1 MLRGGLSGSSRGL
14 SDGGGH
20 VALTFERPVLD
31 ETDPDWRQAAA
42 CRYCSPELF
51 FPAGTTGA
59 AVDEIGA
66 AKAVCGRC
74 PVQSQCLR
82 FALRT
87 GQAYGIWG
95 GTTEDER
102 IMLRRLARKRRTAA
116 PLPA

>member
-1 MLRGGLSGSSRGL
+1 M
-14 SDGGGH
+14 
-20 VALTFERPVLD
+20 TFTIERPVD
-31 ETDPDWRQAAA
+31 DVEQTSPHWREHAA
-42 CRYCSPELF
+42 CRSCNPDLF

-59 AVDEIGA
+59 ALHEIVA
-66 AKAVCGRC
+66 AKAVCAQC

-102 IMLRRLARKRRTAA
+102 VTMRRLARGRAA
-116 PLPA
+116 ALPA

>member
-1 MLRGGLSGSSRGL
+1 
-14 SDGGGH
+14 
-20 VALTFERPVLD
+20 VALTLERPVED
-31 ETDPDWRQAAA
+31 VDDSQPNWRVHAA
-42 CRYCSPELF
+42 CRSCDPDLF

-59 AVDEIGA
+59 ALHEIAA
-66 AKAVCGRC
+66 AKAVCMAC

-102 IMLRRLARKRRTAA
+102 IMIRRLARKRATAI
-116 PLPA
+116 PA

>member
-1 MLRGGLSGSSRGL
+1 MERTVDDL
-14 SDGGGH
+14 DG
-20 VALTFERPVLD
+20 
-31 ETDPDWRQAAA
+31 TDHDWRQHAL
-42 CRYCSPELF
+42 CRSCSPDLF

-59 AVDEIGA
+59 ALDEIAA
-66 AKAVCGRC
+66 AKAVCNQC
-74 PVQSQCLR
+74 PVQSHCLR

-102 IMLRRLARKRRTAA
+102 IMLRRLTRERRRAA

>member
-1 MLRGGLSGSSRGL
+1 
-14 SDGGGH
+14 
-20 VALTFERPVLD
+20 VAFTLERPVIVA
-31 ETDPDWRQAAA
+31 ETDTDWRRHAS
-42 CRYCSPELF
+42 CRHCSPDLF

-59 AVDEIGA
+59 AEHEIAA
-66 AKAVCGRC
+66 AKAVCAEC

-102 IMLRRLARKRRTAA
+102 IMLRRLTRRPAA
-116 PLPA
+116 LPA

>member
-1 MLRGGLSGSSRGL
+1 
-14 SDGGGH
+14 
-20 VALTFERPVLD
+20 VALTFDRPVVHLY
-31 ETDPDWRQAAA
+31 ETDPDWRRHAA
-42 CRYCSPELF
+42 CRSCNPDLF

-59 AVDEIGA
+59 ALHEIA
-66 AKAVCGRC
+66 AARAVCMAC

-102 IMLRRLARKRRTAA
+102 VTMRRLSRARRMAA
-116 PLPA
+116 LPA

>member
-1 MLRGGLSGSSRGL
+1 M
-14 SDGGGH
+14 
-20 VALTFERPVLD
+20 ALTLDRPVFDLY
-31 ETDPDWRQAAA
+31 ETDLDWRRHAA
-42 CRYCSPELF
+42 CRACSPDLF

-59 AVDEIGA
+59 ALHEIEA
-66 AKAVCGRC
+66 AKAVCMAC

-102 IMLRRLARKRRTAA
+102 VTMRRLARGRRMAA
-116 PLPA
+116 LPA

>member
-1 MLRGGLSGSSRGL
+1 M
-14 SDGGGH
+14 
-20 VALTFERPVLD
+20 ALTLDRPVVD
-31 ETDPDWRQAAA
+31 PSETDPDWRHHAA
-42 CRYCSPELF
+42 CRHCSPDLF

-59 AVDEIGA
+59 ALHEIAA
-66 AKAVCGRC
+66 AKAVCMAC

-102 IMLRRLARKRRTAA
+102 VTMRRLARRRSAA
-116 PLPA
+116 ALQA

>member
-1 MLRGGLSGSSRGL
+1 
-14 SDGGGH
+14 
-20 VALTFERPVLD
+20 VAVTLERPV
-31 ETDPDWRQAAA
+31 ESATTDLDWRQQAL
-42 CRYCSPELF
+42 CRSCSPDLF

-59 AVDEIGA
+59 AVDEIEA
-66 AKAVCGRC
+66 AKAVCREC
-74 PVQSQCLR
+74 PVQSHCLR

-102 IMLRRLARKRRTAA
+102 ITLRRLARERRMAA

>member
-1 MLRGGLSGSSRGL
+1 MAFTL
-14 SDGGGH
+14 
-20 VALTFERPVLD
+20 ERPVDDVD
-31 ETDPDWRQAAA
+31 EASVHWRDHAA
-42 CRYCSPELF
+42 CRHCSPDLF

-59 AVDEIGA
+59 AMHEIAA
-66 AKAVCGRC
+66 AKAVCAEC

-102 IMLRRLARKRRTAA
+102 ITMRRLSRRPAA
-116 PLPA
+116 LPA

>member
-1 MLRGGLSGSSRGL
+1 VR
-14 SDGGGH
+14 
-20 VALTFERPVLD
+20 VAFTLERPVVD
-31 ETDPDWRQAAA
+31 ETDTNWREHAS
-42 CRYCSPELF
+42 CRSCSPDLF

-59 AVDEIGA
+59 AQHEIVA
-66 AKAVCGRC
+66 AKAVCGVC

-102 IMLRRLARKRRTAA
+102 IAIKRLTRRPTA
-116 PLPA
+116 LPA